1 MGSWGALR
9 QPRGKKLWLLF
20 TTSMRRRC
28 LWRRWWPTDKRAREL
43 LGEAPSTPTPFSLQV
58 LLKFLKRQE
67 ISRLSGID
75 QLPENVDPG
84 KREEFLTDAEFLEV
98 RSFSSVNKRLLDD
111 WGKSCGRS
119 CKVKKRLTVVSWD
132 KTIMFQSLS
141 QAIAHYPGAR
151 DGQGGLVSAACLE
164 TDRSK
169 ASKKSF
175 LAPR

>member
-1 MGSWGALR
+1 M
-9 QPRGKKLWLLF
+9 
-20 TTSMRRRC
+20 
-28 LWRRWWPTDKRAREL
+28 
-43 LGEAPSTPTPFSLQV
+43 PSTPTPFSLQV

-67 ISRLSGID
+67 NSRLSGID

-98 RSFSSVNKRLLDD
+98 RSSSSVNIKLLDN
-111 WGKSCGRS
+111 KS
-119 CKVKKRLTVVSWD
+119 LTVVSYVVKD

-164 TDRSK
+164 TDRGQ
-169 ASKKSF
+169 AGEKSF

>member
-1 MGSWGALR
+1 MG
-9 QPRGKKLWLLF
+9 
-20 TTSMRRRC
+20 
-28 LWRRWWPTDKRAREL
+28 EV
-43 LGEAPSTPTPFSLQV
+43 PSTPTLFSLQV

-67 ISRLSGID
+67 NSRLSGID

-98 RSFSSVNKRLLDD
+98 RSSSSVNIKLLDN
-111 WGKSCGRS
+111 KS
-119 CKVKKRLTVVSWD
+119 LTVVSYVVKD

-164 TDRSK
+164 TDRGQ
-169 ASKKSF
+169 AGEKSF

>member
-1 MGSWGALR
+1 M
-9 QPRGKKLWLLF
+9 
-20 TTSMRRRC
+20 
-28 LWRRWWPTDKRAREL
+28 
-43 LGEAPSTPTPFSLQV
+43 PSTPTPSSLQV

-67 ISRLSGID
+67 NSRLSGID

-98 RSFSSVNKRLLDD
+98 RSSSSVNIKLLDN
-111 WGKSCGRS
+111 KS
-119 CKVKKRLTVVSWD
+119 LTVVSYVVKD

-164 TDRSK
+164 TDRGQ
-169 ASKKSF
+169 AGEKSF